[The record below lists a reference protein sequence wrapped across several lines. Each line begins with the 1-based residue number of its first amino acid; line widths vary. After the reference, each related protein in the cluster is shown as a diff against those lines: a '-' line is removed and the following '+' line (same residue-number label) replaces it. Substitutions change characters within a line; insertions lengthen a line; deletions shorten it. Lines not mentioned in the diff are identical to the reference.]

1 MTRGSSALG
10 KLHANLLS
18 KVFGDGWT
26 SRKIQM
32 HLIQLMYIRYGQDS
46 ISVHAVTDNMRLSY
60 PIGTIYLCRRLPS
73 SVMGKICDLYNG
85 ENNQKCSMT
94 NCFQIWPN
102 Y

>member
-46 ISVHAVTDNMRLSY
+46 INLHALTD
-60 PIGTIYLCRRLPS
+60 
-73 SVMGKICDLYNG
+73 KIQLVY
-85 ENNQKCSMT
+85 
-94 NCFQIWPN
+94 IR
-102 Y
+102 